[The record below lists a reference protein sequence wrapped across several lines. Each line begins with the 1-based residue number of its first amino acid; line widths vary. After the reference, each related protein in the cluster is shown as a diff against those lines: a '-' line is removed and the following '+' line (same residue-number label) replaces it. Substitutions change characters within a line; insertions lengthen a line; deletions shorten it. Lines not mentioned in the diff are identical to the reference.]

1 MCGACIQGTPR
12 TLRNTFPFVYPF
24 NCLMSAAGAEP
35 PIYVTSGWKEY
46 RTASK
51 GDICADIWIQS
62 AGKPLSLLSKC
73 LEDDQIFLGDLL
85 LQGTDEQNLGL
96 GLGVQFCQPFALYKV
111 ACYVVPLCNKLLV
124 MRSAEVT
131 CQRR

>member
-1 MCGACIQGTPR
+1 
-12 TLRNTFPFVYPF
+12 
-24 NCLMSAAGAEP
+24 MSAAGAEP

-85 LQGTDEQNLGL
+85 LKGTDENFQG
-96 GLGVQFCQPFALYKV
+96 CQPFALYKV

>member
-1 MCGACIQGTPR
+1 
-12 TLRNTFPFVYPF
+12 
-24 NCLMSAAGAEP
+24 MSAAGAALGAEP
-35 PIYVTSGWKEY
+35 PIYVTSGCKEY
-46 RTASK
+46 RTAIGTK
-51 GDICADIWIQS
+51 VDVCADVLIPS
-62 AGKPLSLLSKC
+62 ARKHLSEC

-85 LQGTDEQNLGL
+85 FHGTDEQNL